1 MLRSKYP
8 GQVHDYTCKV
18 DNIRDGKLYLS
29 GLEEM
34 GDTVLDH
41 FKKCLEFQ
49 YPTDSLGVEPSLM
62 EVLKLEHETFMFQR
76 SQVNNWTKQNPY
88 NIPCQLAISILFPL
102 FAYLWLL
109 LVVLLLLIPLFVGH
123 LCFVFVL

>member
-1 MLRSKYP
+1 MLKLMDKKILTIYNSLILDMLRSKYP

-18 DNIRDGKLYLS
+18 DNIKDGKLYLS

-34 GDTVLDH
+34 GNTVLDH

-62 EVLKLEHETFMFQR
+62 EVLKMEHETFMFQR
-76 SQVNNWTKQNPY
+76 SQVNNCLSKAR
-88 NIPCQLAISILFPL
+88 IF
-102 FAYLWLL
+102 L
-109 LVVLLLLIPLFVGH
+109 LVDL
-123 LCFVFVL
+123 

>member
-8 GQVHDYTCKV
+8 GQVHDYTCQV

-34 GDTVLDH
+34 GNTVLDH

-62 EVLKLEHETFMFQR
+62 EVLKMEHETFMFQR
-76 SQVNNWTKQNPY
+76 SQVNNWTKQNP
-88 NIPCQLAISILFPL
+88 C
-102 FAYLWLL
+102 
-109 LVVLLLLIPLFVGH
+109 LIPF
-123 LCFVFVL
+123 